1 MAIICDVCNA
11 DVTPDKNDLFDSD
24 IPDYEVVNING
35 KICLCHD
42 CYLALS
48 EFVRSADF
56 KKVVTDY
63 KKQFE
68 SERD

>member
-11 DVTPDKNDLFDSD
+11 DVTPDKFDLCDSD
-24 IPDYEVVNING
+24 IPNYEVVNISG

-42 CYLALS
+42 CYCALG
-48 EFVRSADF
+48 EFVISNDF
-56 KKVVTDY
+56 KKVVADY

>member
-11 DVTPDKNDLFDSD
+11 EVTPDKNLMGGDM
-24 IPDYEVVNING
+24 PDYEVVNING
-35 KICLCHD
+35 KICLCYD

-56 KKVVTDY
+56 KKVVADY

-68 SERD
+68 SE